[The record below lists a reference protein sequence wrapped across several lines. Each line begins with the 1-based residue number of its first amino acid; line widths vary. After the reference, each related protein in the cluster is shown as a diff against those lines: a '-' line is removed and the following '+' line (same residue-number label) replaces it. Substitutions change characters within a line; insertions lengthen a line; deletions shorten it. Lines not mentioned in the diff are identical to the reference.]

1 MGVINM
7 QKKQKGIAMGS
18 LSNYVLAF
26 VVVTII
32 IAIGGSIL
40 AGVQDTQTADTVEYN
55 VTQEGLQGVETFG
68 NWLVII
74 ALVIVAVVVIG
85 LLMMGFGGLDRGG
98 T

>member
-1 MGVINM
+1 M
-7 QKKQKGIAMGS
+7 QAKKQKGIAMGS

-26 VVVTII
+26 VVVVII

-40 AGVQDTQTADTVEYN
+40 SGIQDTQTANTTEYN
-55 VTQEGLQGVETFG
+55 VTSEGLEGIETFG

-85 LLMMGFGGLDRGG
+85 LLMMGFGGLNRGA
-98 T
+98 